1 MGSDLDFNRM
11 YAIYVA
17 ISFFPLKTALTNK
30 KKEGGSCPP
39 SYNTNILY

>member
-30 KKEGGSCPP
+30 KRGRKLPAL
-39 SYNTNILY
+39 I